1 MEVMSMNSP
10 AQTGQPVALIDDA
23 ERARR
28 RAEFDDLIEIIRP
41 AVQADGG
48 DLEVL
53 GVNVER
59 GIVEVQLTG
68 ACGSCAA
75 SSMTLDDGLTRILTD
90 RLSWVREV
98 RGGVDDS
105 MSPDESAA
113 LGRGAYVSR

>member
-1 MEVMSMNSP
+1 MDSP
-10 AQTGQPVALIDDA
+10 AQTEQPVELIHDA

-53 GVNVER
+53 NVNVER
-59 GIVEVQLTG
+59 GIVEIQLTG
-68 ACGSCAA
+68 ACGSCA
-75 SSMTLDDGLTRILTD
+75 SSSSTIDDGLTRILID

-113 LGRGAYVSR
+113 LGRGAFVPR